1 MPTEPLTLP
10 QGDAW
15 IGGMK
20 AILTALFVTLL
31 MVGCASE
38 GDADPVDSPKAIDL
52 DDKETR
58 DKIIAEAINW
68 DGLQYRGKKGERLA
82 YAPNEQTP
90 YTGWAKEMHDNGKI
104 KYLGQFKDGKRDGLF
119 TGWYEN
125 GQKQLEANYK
135 DGKIIS
141 AVVWKPNGEKC
152 PVTNIK
158 DGNGIKVWYEEDG
171 TEGYRHTY
179 KDGEQVFDYPPN

>member
-1 MPTEPLTLP
+1 
-10 QGDAW
+10 
-15 IGGMK
+15 MK